1 MEELK
6 VLWESKYP
14 KHKQNIPIFF
24 SYLIYVSLFIIL
36 VAVFFGIIIKFS
48 IDSWPILII
57 LLFGIIILIFSLLN
71 KVKLDSKVISIK
83 IYKDFIEIWDKKG
96 FFKKRHELRNI
107 DAMEIIYLIIGG
119 EGGTIPD
126 YIRISLKEKTEK
138 IFSYVIDYSAVDLNY
153 NLASLIE
160 AINKIGFYEFPEEN
174 NFWYRRL
181 RQNEQLPPTIENFSR
196 AIDFISKKSFGGK
209 ILKFFWSFLK
219 KHS

>member
-14 KHKQNIPIFF
+14 SGYKQNIFALF
-24 SYLIYVSLFIIL
+24 SYLIYVFLFIIL
-36 VAVFFGIIIKFS
+36 VAVFLAIIKFG
-48 IDSWPILII
+48 IDTWPILII
-57 LLFGIIILIFSLLN
+57 LLLSIIILILSLFN
-71 KVKLDSKVISIK
+71 KIKLDLKVVSIK

-107 DAMEIIYLIIGG
+107 DLMEIVYLIIRG

-126 YIRISLKEKTEK
+126 YIRISIKEKTGK
-138 IFSYVIDYSAVDLNY
+138 IFSYIIDYGAVDLNY
-153 NLASLIE
+153 NLASLVE
-160 AINKIGFYEFPEEN
+160 TINKTGFYRFPEEK

-196 AIDFISKKSFGGK
+196 AIDFISKK
-209 ILKFFWSFLK
+209 KF
-219 KHS
+219 